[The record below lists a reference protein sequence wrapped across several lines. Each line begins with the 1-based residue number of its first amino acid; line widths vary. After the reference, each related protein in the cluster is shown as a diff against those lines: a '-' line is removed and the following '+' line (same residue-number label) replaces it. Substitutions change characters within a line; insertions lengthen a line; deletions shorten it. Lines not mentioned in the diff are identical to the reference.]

1 MSGVYKQA
9 LKSLQPGTQN
19 ALVIGIIVNSF
30 NMKTIDATR
39 TRCMNFIFSFLWIK
53 ILYENDKIF
62 YEISIVII

>member
-39 TRCMNFIFSFLWIK
+39 TRCTNFIFSFL
-53 ILYENDKIF
+53 
-62 YEISIVII
+62 